1 MNSGENSTNGGS
13 GDPLAGLLPPPA
25 EVNNTHKVYTVAATC
40 ILLCFISCLTV
51 SARLAVRVKKHDV
64 GLDDIAMVPATLLY
78 IGWTVLAVCVNLNA
92 GVGKPLWEI
101 TLDEF
106 SLWFKGV
113 VVSSWLYPTLSA
125 SIRVSTLLFYRRIFA
140 KTDPRLK
147 LVIWA
152 LLALQGVYVAVYSVL
167 PAFVCDPIRYAWRPL
182 ERQLHCSDRYY
193 AMTHISLYA
202 VSMAFDFVLL
212 IVPVAPVWKL
222 QMPVAKRIGTV
233 VLFSLGAAAS
243 VASAYKLGVFVDQ
256 QKVYVPTDVKW
267 LRYKMSRFV
276 PGQFKEYGTTFWIP
290 SQVEPAVALIGTSM
304 PALKQILGHAF
315 SGRISRKTKEI
326 RAKG

>member
-1 MNSGENSTNGGS
+1 M
-13 GDPLAGLLPPPA
+13 
-25 EVNNTHKVYTVAATC
+25 
-40 ILLCFISCLTV
+40 
-51 SARLAVRVKKHDV
+51 
-64 GLDDIAMVPATLLY
+64 
-78 IGWTVLAVCVNLNA
+78 
-92 GVGKPLWEI
+92 
-101 TLDEF
+101 
-106 SLWFKGV
+106 
-113 VVSSWLYPTLSA
+113 SA

-147 LVIWA
+147 LVIRA

-222 QMPVAKRIGTV
+222 QMPVAKRIG
-233 VLFSLGAAAS
+233 
-243 VASAYKLGVFVDQ
+243 
-256 QKVYVPTDVKW
+256 